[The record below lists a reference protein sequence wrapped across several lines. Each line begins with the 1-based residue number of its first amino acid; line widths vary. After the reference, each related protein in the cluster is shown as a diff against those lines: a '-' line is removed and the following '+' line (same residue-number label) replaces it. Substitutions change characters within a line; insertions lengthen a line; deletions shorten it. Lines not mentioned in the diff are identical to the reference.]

1 METILVGIDTKNNA
15 HIQGGKKEY
24 KKEDVELIC
33 TSLYQATEQRARKR
47 LNRMFWLMAITYI
60 VALVILVVTLR

>member
-1 METILVGIDTKNNA
+1 MESILLGIDTNDNA
-15 HIQGGKKEY
+15 HIRGGKKEY
-24 KKEDVELIC
+24 KREEVEIIC
-33 TSLYQATEQRARKR
+33 TSLYQATEKRARKK